1 VYIAIT
7 RPEIKEVGE
16 EAGEEAGE
24 EDGEEEE
31 NGEEEEED
39 EDAVADGRG
48 VLEQDL
54 FLFLIII
61 KKTKIFFIL
70 SLFYIIYILNKN
82 NICTHDNK
90 CAYITYLSTY
100 LTLTLP

>member
-1 VYIAIT
+1 MYIAIT

-16 EAGEEAGE
+16 EAGEEDGQ

-48 VLEQDL
+48 VLGQDL
-54 FLFLIII
+54 FLFFIII
-61 KKTKIFFIL
+61 KKTFKIKHSFLYNLYF
-70 SLFYIIYILNKN
+70 K
-82 NICTHDNK
+82 
-90 CAYITYLSTY
+90 
-100 LTLTLP
+100 